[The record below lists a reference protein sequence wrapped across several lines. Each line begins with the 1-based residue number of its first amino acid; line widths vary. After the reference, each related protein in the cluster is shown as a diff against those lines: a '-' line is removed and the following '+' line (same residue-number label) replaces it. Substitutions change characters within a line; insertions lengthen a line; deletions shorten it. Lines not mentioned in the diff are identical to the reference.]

1 MHFVHLQIIT
11 FMSLEFIVS
20 KYKVLSI
27 HKYQEN
33 WCIAICNLL
42 RLQLELHGCETGV
55 GGGCFSQPENGS
67 SAAGPAPTPPWH
79 CSAVSGNIS
88 KMWRFGIHFSPRSR
102 V

>member
-1 MHFVHLQIIT
+1 MHFVRLHIIT

-20 KYKVLSI
+20 KYKVLTI

-55 GGGCFSQPENGS
+55 GGLLLAAREWELS
-67 SAAGPAPTPPWH
+67 SWPSTHASVALLCRQW
-79 CSAVSGNIS
+79 
-88 KMWRFGIHFSPRSR
+88 KHF
-102 V
+102 